1 MFILGHIG
9 IGLKLAKPWS
19 RGLSLRTLAIGT
31 LLPDLIDKPLF
42 YGSRL
47 LDIQSTWLVGT
58 RTLGHTGIFL
68 LLLLT
73 TSWIRRSRTGAAL
86 ALGMATHL
94 LLDAFSDRL
103 LHSTDLSALQALLFP
118 FRGFFF
124 VSLPYSQASEHAHS
138 LLNPVTLTAEGIGLL
153 ALGWELWIRFKFA
166 GRGSGGYR
174 TRRPG

>member
-1 MFILGHIG
+1 MFIFGHIG
-9 IGLKLAKPWS
+9 IGLKLAQPWS

-42 YGSRL
+42 YGTRAL
-47 LDIQSTWLVGT
+47 GIQPEWLVGT

-68 LLLLT
+68 LLLLG

-86 ALGMATHL
+86 SLGMATHFV
-94 LLDAFSDRL
+94 LDALSDRL
-103 LHSTDLSALQALLFP
+103 HHSADLSALQALLFP

-124 VSLPYSQASEHAHS
+124 SPIPYSVATEHAHS
-138 LLNPVTLTAEGIGLL
+138 LLNPVTLTAEAIGLF
-153 ALGWELWIRFKFA
+153 ALGWELWIRFKFS